1 MMTYPMHVA
10 GLVRDLPICKVT
22 EDFYIGAF
30 IMFGDAELTVA
41 CARDLLKLAEE
52 LDYDYLLT
60 AEAKSIPLI
69 HEMARQSGAEKYFIA
84 RKGPKVYM
92 PDPISVEDRSI
103 TTLGVQQLF
112 LGRDDADLIKGKKIL
127 IVDDVISTGG
137 SLHAMETLVA
147 KAGGTVAGRM
157 AVLAEG
163 DAKNR
168 DDIKFLAPLP
178 TSRPTAAY
186 AERTAKQSRSA
197 ARMSGAPFIY
207 RIALRQASPRL
218 RCRSR
223 SRRPRPAGRRAKRCR
238 DSR

>member
-1 MMTYPMHVA
+1 MKYKMNIA
-10 GLVRDLPICKVT
+10 GLDRELPLCKVS
-22 EDFYIGAF
+22 DDLYIGAF
-30 IMFGDAELTVA
+30 IMFGDAEITVA
-41 CARDLLKLAEE
+41 CARELLARAPK
-52 LDYDYLLT
+52 DYDYLLT

-163 DAKNR
+163 DAQARK
-168 DDIKFLAPLP
+168 DIIYLNKLP
-178 TSRPTAAY
+178 VFNADGTVK
-186 AERTAKQSRSA
+186 E
-197 ARMSGAPFIY
+197 
-207 RIALRQASPRL
+207 
-218 RCRSR
+218 
-223 SRRPRPAGRRAKRCR
+223 
-238 DSR
+238 